1 MAAAG
6 LWRSSSSLR
15 PSPADS
21 PLIDSGGARRGRQR
35 GPGAGPGRREPGRL
49 PTPLGLSPPQ
59 PPTLHPFP
67 QRIGRRPAGGR
78 GAGAAPSPPPFSGL
92 FFLRLFG
99 VCLGPSV
106 LLLSAFQLGRAAG
119 GPSTQPNL
127 SSQDIPPPPHS
138 PAPSPQNR
146 APASLGIA
154 ATGKELGCRLR
165 EAGGAPWP
173 QAAGRAERTGRCP
186 GAGSMPFPRRIRT
199 RAPFFPGVA
208 PIGGA
213 PGDAR

>member
-49 PTPLGLSPPQ
+49 PTPLGLSPPE

-78 GAGAAPSPPPFSGL
+78 GAGAASSPPLSRGYSFRRFSVPLVAPLRSFSRRSSSGARPAGPPCSQTCCLRISRPLLIPLRPPLKTPLQHPSESPLRKKVGL
-92 FFLRLFG
+92 PLKGSRRGGCRGALATDGLARRANWPLPRRREHAFPEAHPDPGALFPW
-99 VCLGPSV
+99 LGPHW
-106 LLLSAFQLGRAAG
+106 LS
-119 GPSTQPNL
+119 
-127 SSQDIPPPPHS
+127 
-138 PAPSPQNR
+138 
-146 APASLGIA
+146 
-154 ATGKELGCRLR
+154 
-165 EAGGAPWP
+165 PW
-173 QAAGRAERTGRCP
+173 
-186 GAGSMPFPRRIRT
+186 
-199 RAPFFPGVA
+199 
-208 PIGGA
+208 
-213 PGDAR
+213 